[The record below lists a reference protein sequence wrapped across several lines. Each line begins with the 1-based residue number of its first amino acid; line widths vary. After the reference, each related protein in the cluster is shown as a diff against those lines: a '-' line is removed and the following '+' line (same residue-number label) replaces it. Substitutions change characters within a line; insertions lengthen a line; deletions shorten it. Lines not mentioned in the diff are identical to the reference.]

1 MLLVSL
7 LACVGVMKAQPKT
20 DQLYRIK
27 NVATGFYL
35 DVTSTETGGIKIK
48 SLDEKSMNQCFYF
61 IPKEDLD
68 DVYYIKSANDQ
79 YVARVGSS
87 FWDMC
92 ATNDVPSDNSGDIT
106 LVSVTDAVNQYYL
119 QTTSQASWGNNIAPN
134 DNSNGA
140 EGSSVFSDKAQ
151 TATYVKW
158 LLEEVQLEFVDITVK
173 YTYGGQEISSVTAR
187 GVPGGEYVIPAPDYT
202 KISSCTMNEAE
213 QTVNNGAC
221 TVTVPATATT
231 INVALT
237 DDLPFTVSTN
247 YANATWYVLQI
258 RSNNKKYVVRGES
271 APYANTA
278 TTPTTED
285 ALWAFVGNPIDGIQ
299 VLNKA
304 AGEGYTLGLDGNNG
318 VMTEGTTTWNITK
331 GVNGFL
337 LRNGNEGNNY
347 FHDYGNKLQ
356 IWADNAAAGDPG
368 SAFVVTS
375 EAEMKTLATT
385 ALNNAKAQVA
395 IYDEADYYTYPQ
407 EAVTAAKTALDAIA
421 TPADMLTALTAKNGV
436 ESAMATLTATTKGSA
451 APAVGDYVRLKNKQ
465 HGGFLKANDANLTNS
480 TDTDLS
486 TLWLVEEGSSEDT
499 VKLKSVGSNKYIG
512 EIRQSTEVAMVESAN
527 AKEFAWTNQTEAY
540 AVFKETTGGDYAY
553 GHISGG
559 KLVGWLASA
568 DATQWVVSKVEAT
581 GFREALESTLNY
593 TVSAVGEGAGYYTLA
608 DATALTEAQS
618 NAQSL
623 LDGES
628 NDIAGLI
635 AATEDL
641 TEALEAG
648 TINLPNGTYQL
659 ISADQRFGAKKM
671 AIYNNGTE
679 LKWKE
684 LDENDKAFYWEIT
697 PGQNGTYSFKSLL
710 DNNYVNGDVMSA
722 EKTGVQLNWLTAGE
736 FNILSNEVT
745 LHAQGHGSGKGTS
758 GDIVSFEGG
767 ANSPSSWKLVKVEA
781 SFFYEVV
788 YEYQYNGT
796 TVATQTASI
805 KEGGEYPDF
814 TYAGPYGVVVADA
827 KPEGQVTQDET
838 LQIAL
843 EIEKELPF
851 DAVAEGTPTTWYY
864 AQMHAYDGYGFY
876 VSANDEGKLVW
887 HGTDDENAHKIAE
900 DADVDN
906 YLWGFV
912 GNLWDGYKV
921 VNKADKAICSTG
933 SGEVSVGELAAAT
946 PLIACNSQA
955 NGEWFCLKNKDTDN
969 YLNLN
974 YHNATIQHWNDNDYG
989 SSVFLTEYNKTY
1001 SLEVTVAGYATYYSQ
1016 YRLAIPETVKAY
1028 VVSEVEGAYAVLEQV
1043 TGVLPAYT
1051 GVIIEGKEGTYEFV
1065 TSAAAPATI
1074 ASNKLQGTIVNT
1086 EVSGN
1091 AYILA
1096 DGVDGVGLY
1105 KVELTD
1111 GKFTNNANKA
1121 YLPASA
1127 IASANAP
1134 MLSFNRGEGTTSID
1148 ELSTVSEQ
1156 QTTVI
1161 YDLTGRRVEKMEK
1174 GIYIVN
1180 GRKVVIK

>member
-1 MLLVSL
+1 MRKKFTMLLAAF
-7 LACVGVMKAQPKT
+7 LACMGTAWAQTRITSLADVQENTSYVLYGKRAGVVTKQ
-20 DQLYRIK
+20 DG
-27 NVATGFYL
+27 TGITAVKPDAGY
-35 DVTSTETGGIKIK
+35 D
-48 SLDEKSMNQCFYF
+48 
-61 IPKEDLD
+61 
-68 DVYYIKSANDQ
+68 KSADVSQ
-79 YVARVGSS
+79 FAFIKHSDKYFLWSVSASKFLAMDGSLQATSQPDAIEFVA
-87 FWDMC
+87 
-92 ATNDVPSDNSGDIT
+92 ASGDYEGYVRMRFADNTGKNININNAGNSVVIDGWNFEDDGST
-106 LVSVTDAVNQYYL
+106 YYVEVSKEGVDLSAAIALLNSSVEVTYVYKY
-119 QTTSQASWGNNIAPN
+119 
-134 DNSNGA
+134 NGA
-140 EGSSVFSDKAQ
+140 EV
-151 TATYVKW
+151 
-158 LLEEVQLEFVDITVK
+158 
-173 YTYGGQEISSVTAR
+173 AR
-187 GVPGGEYVIPAPDYT
+187 KTKMQDNNSAYSAPDLGYYFT
-202 KISSCTMNEAE
+202 FTYPDNNTVSATNKEIEVVCTDN
-213 QTVNNGAC
+213 
-221 TVTVPATATT
+221 
-231 INVALT
+231 
-237 DDLPFTVSTN
+237 LPFTVSTD

-271 APYANTA
+271 APYANTT

-337 LRNGNEGNNY
+337 LRDGNEGNKY
-347 FHDYGNKLQ
+347 FHDYGDKLQ

-375 EAEMKTLATT
+375 EADMKTLATT

-395 IYDEADYYTYPQ
+395 VYDEADYYTYPQ
-407 EAVTAAKTALDAIA
+407 EAVTVAKTALDAIA

-436 ESAMATLTATTKGSA
+436 ESALATLTATTKGA
-451 APAVGDYVRLKNKQ
+451 TAPAVGDYIRLKNRQ
-465 HGGFLKANDANLTNS
+465 HGGYLKANEANLTNS
-480 TDTDLS
+480 ADTDLS
-486 TLWLVEEGSSEDT
+486 TLWLVEKGNEGA
-499 VKLKSVGSNKYIG
+499 VKLKSVGNNKYIG
-512 EIRQSTEVAMVESAN
+512 EIRQSTDVAMVESAD
-527 AKEFAWTNQTEAY
+527 AKDFAWTNQTDVY
-540 AVFKETTGGDYAY
+540 AVFKETTGQGYAY
-553 GHISGG
+553 GHIDGNG

-568 DATQWVVSKVEAT
+568 EATQWVVSKVEAT

-608 DATALTEAQS
+608 DATALTAAQTA
-618 NAQSL
+618 AQNL
-623 LDGES
+623 LDAES
-628 NDIAGLI
+628 NDIAALI
-635 AATEDL
+635 AATEAL
-641 TEALEAG
+641 TESLEAG

-684 LDENDKAFYWEIT
+684 LNENDKAFYWEIT
-697 PGQNGTYSFKSLL
+697 PGQNNTYSFKSLL
-710 DNNYVNGDVMSA
+710 DNKYVNGDVMSD
-722 EKTGVQLNWLTAGE
+722 EKVDVELNWLTAGE

-745 LHAQGHGSGKGTS
+745 LHAQGHDSGRGTS
-758 GDIVSFEGG
+758 GDILSFEGG
-767 ANSPSSWKLVKVEA
+767 ANSPSSWKLVKAEA

-796 TVATQTASI
+796 TVATQTATI
-805 KEGGEYPDF
+805 REGGEYPDF
-814 TYAGPYGVVVADA
+814 TYAGPYGVVVADT
-827 KPEGQVTQDET
+827 KPEGQVTKAET
-838 LQIAL
+838 LEIAL

-851 DAVAEGTPTTWYY
+851 KAVAEGTPTTWYY
-864 AQMHAYDGYGFY
+864 AQMHAYPGYGFY
-876 VSANDEGKLVW
+876 ISASEDKLVW
-887 HGTDDENAHKIAE
+887 HGTNDDNAHKIAE

-921 VNKADKAICSTG
+921 VNKAGKAICSTG
-933 SGEVSVGELAAAT
+933 SGEVSVGDLANAT
-946 PLIACNSQA
+946 VLTAWNSQA
-955 NGEWFCLKNKDTDN
+955 NGEWFCLKSSNN

-974 YHNATIQHWNDNDYG
+974 TSNTVINHWSANDNG
-989 SSVFLTEYNKTY
+989 SSVFLTEFNKTY
-1001 SLEVTVAGYATYYSQ
+1001 SLEVTAAAGYATYYSQ
-1016 YRLAIPETVKAY
+1016 YRLSIPETVKAY
-1028 VVSEVEGAYAVLEQV
+1028 VVSEVDGAYAVLEQV

-1051 GVIIEGKEGTYEFV
+1051 GVILEGEGTHEFV
-1065 TSAAAPATI
+1065 TSAAAPAAI
-1074 ASNKLQGTIVNT
+1074 ASNELKGTIVNT

-1127 IASANAP
+1127 VASANAP

-1148 ELSTVSEQ
+1148 ELSIVNGQ

-1180 GRKVVIK
+1180 GRKVIVK

>member
-1 MLLVSL
+1 MRKKFTMLLAAL
-7 LACVGVMKAQPKT
+7 LACVGTAWAQT
-20 DQLYRIK
+20 RITSLADVQENTSYVLYGKRAGVVTK
-27 NVATGFYL
+27 QDGTGITAVKPDAGY
-35 DVTSTETGGIKIK
+35 D
-48 SLDEKSMNQCFYF
+48 
-61 IPKEDLD
+61 
-68 DVYYIKSANDQ
+68 KSADVSQFAFIKHSDKYFLWSVSASKFLAMDGSLQATSQPDAIEFVAASGDYAGYVRMRFADNTGKNINVNNAGNAVVIDGWNFEDDGST
-79 YVARVGSS
+79 YYVEVSKESVDLSAAIALLNSSVEVTYVYKYDGVEVARKTKMQDNNSVYSAPDLGYYFTFTYPDNNTVS
-87 FWDMC
+87 
-92 ATNDVPSDNSGDIT
+92 ATNKEIEVIC
-106 LVSVTDAVNQYYL
+106 
-119 QTTSQASWGNNIAPN
+119 
-134 DNSNGA
+134 
-140 EGSSVFSDKAQ
+140 
-151 TATYVKW
+151 TAN
-158 LLEEVQLEFVDITVK
+158 F
-173 YTYGGQEISSVTAR
+173 
-187 GVPGGEYVIPAPDYT
+187 
-202 KISSCTMNEAE
+202 
-213 QTVNNGAC
+213 
-221 TVTVPATATT
+221 
-231 INVALT
+231 
-237 DDLPFTVSTN
+237 PFTVSTD

-271 APYANTA
+271 APYENTT

-304 AGEGYTLGLDGNNG
+304 AGEGYTLGLDENNG
-318 VMTEGTTTWNITK
+318 VMTEATTTWNITK

-337 LRNGNEGNNY
+337 LRDGNEGNKY
-347 FHDYGNKLQ
+347 FHDYGSKLQ
-356 IWADNAAAGDPG
+356 IWDNASAAGDPG

-375 EAEMKTLATT
+375 EADMKTLATT

-395 IYDEADYYTYPQ
+395 VYDEADYYTYSQ

-436 ESAMATLTATTKGSA
+436 ESAMATLTATTKGAA
-451 APAVGDYVRLKNKQ
+451 APAVGDYIRLKNKQ

-480 TDTDLS
+480 ADTDLS
-486 TLWLVEEGSSEDT
+486 TLWLVEEGSEGA
-499 VKLKSVGSNKYIG
+499 VKLKSVGNNKYIG
-512 EIRQSTEVAMVESAN
+512 EIRMSAEVAMVESAN

-568 DATQWVVSKVEAT
+568 DATQWIVSKVEST

-593 TVSAVGEGAGYYTLA
+593 TKIAVAEGAGYYTLA

-628 NDIAGLI
+628 NDIAVLI
-635 AATEDL
+635 AATEAL

-710 DNNYVNGDVMSA
+710 DNKYVNGDVMSA
-722 EKTGVQLNWLTAGE
+722 EKTDVQLNWLTVGE
-736 FNILSNEVT
+736 FNILSNQVT
-745 LHAQGHGSGKGTS
+745 LHAQGHDSGKGTS
-758 GDIVSFEGG
+758 GDILSFAGG
-767 ANSPSSWKLVKVEA
+767 ANSPSSWKLVKAEA

-788 YEYQYNGT
+788 YEYQYNGK
-796 TVATQTASI
+796 TVATQTASV

-814 TYAGPYGVVVADA
+814 TYAGPYGVIVADA
-827 KPEGQVTQDET
+827 KPEGQVTNGET

-864 AQMHAYDGYGFY
+864 AQMHAFPGYGFY
-876 VSANDEGKLVW
+876 ISANEGNLVW
-887 HGTDDENAHKIAE
+887 HGADDENAHKIA
-900 DADVDN
+900 DNANVDN

-912 GNLWDGYKV
+912 GNLWEGYKM
-921 VNKADKAICSTG
+921 VNKAGKAVCSTG
-933 SGEVSVGELAAAT
+933 SGEVSVGELAEAT
-946 PLIACNSQA
+946 TLIAWNSQA
-955 NGEWFCLKNKDTDN
+955 NGEWFCLKSSNN

-974 YHNATIQHWNDNDYG
+974 TANTVINHWSANDNG
-989 SSVFLTEYNKTY
+989 SSIFLTEFNKTY
-1001 SLEVTVAGYATYYSQ
+1001 SLEVTAAGYATYYSQ

-1051 GVIIEGKEGTYEFV
+1051 GVIVEGEEGTYEFV

-1086 EVSGN
+1086 EVSDN

-1148 ELSTVSEQ
+1148 ELSTVNGQ

>member
-1 MLLVSL
+1 MLLAAL
-7 LACVGVMKAQPKT
+7 LACVGTAWAQT
-20 DQLYRIK
+20 RITSLADVQENTSYVLYGKRAGVVTK
-27 NVATGFYL
+27 QDGTGITAVKPDAGY
-35 DVTSTETGGIKIK
+35 D
-48 SLDEKSMNQCFYF
+48 
-61 IPKEDLD
+61 
-68 DVYYIKSANDQ
+68 KSADVSQ
-79 YVARVGSS
+79 FAFIKHSDKYFLWSVSASKFLAMDGSLQATSQPDAIEFVA
-87 FWDMC
+87 
-92 ATNDVPSDNSGDIT
+92 ASGDYKGYVRMRFADNTGKNININNAGNSVVIDGWNFEDDGST
-106 LVSVTDAVNQYYL
+106 YYVEVSKEGVDLSAAIALLNSSVEVTYVYKY
-119 QTTSQASWGNNIAPN
+119 
-134 DNSNGA
+134 NGA
-140 EGSSVFSDKAQ
+140 EV
-151 TATYVKW
+151 
-158 LLEEVQLEFVDITVK
+158 
-173 YTYGGQEISSVTAR
+173 AR
-187 GVPGGEYVIPAPDYT
+187 KTKMQDNNSAYSAPDLGYYFT
-202 KISSCTMNEAE
+202 FTYPDNNTVSATNKEIEVVCTDN
-213 QTVNNGAC
+213 
-221 TVTVPATATT
+221 
-231 INVALT
+231 
-237 DDLPFTVSTN
+237 LPFTVSTD

-258 RSNNKKYVVRGES
+258 RSNQKKYVVRGES
-271 APYANTA
+271 APYANTT

-347 FHDYGNKLQ
+347 FHDFSSELK
-356 IWADNAAAGDPG
+356 IWANDAAAGDPG

-375 EAEMKTLATT
+375 EADMKTLATT

-395 IYDEADYYTYPQ
+395 VYDEADYYTYSQ

-436 ESAMATLTATTKGSA
+436 ESAMATLTATTKGAA
-451 APAVGDYVRLKNKQ
+451 APAVGDYIRLKNKQ

-486 TLWLVEEGSSEDT
+486 TLWLVEEGSEGT
-499 VKLKSVGSNKYIG
+499 VKLKSVGNNKYIG
-512 EIRQSTEVAMVESAN
+512 EIRQSTEVAMVESTD

-540 AVFKETTGGDYAY
+540 AVFKETTGGGYAY

-559 KLVGWLASA
+559 KLVGWEASA
-568 DATQWVVSKVEAT
+568 DATQWIVSKVE
-581 GFREALESTLNY
+581 Y
-593 TVSAVGEGAGYYTLA
+593 SASY
-608 DATALTEAQS
+608 
-618 NAQSL
+618 
-623 LDGES
+623 
-628 NDIAGLI
+628 
-635 AATEDL
+635 
-641 TEALEAG
+641 
-648 TINLPNGTYQL
+648 
-659 ISADQRFGAKKM
+659 K
-671 AIYNNGTE
+671 
-679 LKWKE
+679 
-684 LDENDKAFYWEIT
+684 
-697 PGQNGTYSFKSLL
+697 
-710 DNNYVNGDVMSA
+710 
-722 EKTGVQLNWLTAGE
+722 
-736 FNILSNEVT
+736 
-745 LHAQGHGSGKGTS
+745 
-758 GDIVSFEGG
+758 
-767 ANSPSSWKLVKVEA
+767 
-781 SFFYEVV
+781 VV
-788 YEYQYNGT
+788 YEYQYEEE
-796 TVATQTASI
+796 TVATQETYILA
-805 KEGGEYPDF
+805 GDEYPDF

-827 KPEGQVTQDET
+827 KPEGQVTKDET

-864 AQMHAYDGYGFY
+864 AQMHAFPGYGFY
-876 VSANDEGKLVW
+876 ISANEGNLVW
-887 HGTDDENAHKIAE
+887 HGANDENAHKIA
-900 DADVDN
+900 DNANVDN

-912 GNLWDGYKV
+912 GNLWEGYKM
-921 VNKADKAICSTG
+921 VNKAGKAVCSTG
-933 SGEVSVGELAAAT
+933 SGEVSVGELAEAT
-946 PLIACNSQA
+946 TLIAWNSQA
-955 NGEWFCLKNKDTDN
+955 NGEWFCLKSSNN

-974 YHNATIQHWNDNDYG
+974 TANTVINHWSANDNG
-989 SSVFLTEYNKTY
+989 SSIFLTEFNKTY
-1001 SLEVTVAGYATYYSQ
+1001 SLEVTAAGYATYYSQ

-1051 GVIIEGKEGTYEFV
+1051 GVIIEGEEGTYEFV

-1086 EVSGN
+1086 EVSDN

-1148 ELSTVSEQ
+1148 ELSTVNGQ